1 MLLSLSVRDF
11 VLIDRLDLSFRQGLC
26 VMTGETGAGKSIL
39 LDALGLV
46 LGARA
51 DAAFVRHGR
60 DQAIITAAFDI
71 GDHASA
77 RAALADQGFE
87 PEDTVILRRTLGSD
101 GRSRAFV
108 NDQPASISF
117 LRQLGGMLA
126 EIQVQN
132 DGHRL
137 LQPANHRAVLD
148 GFGKLE
154 AKLAA
159 TRAAHDAWSSVR
171 RDLAAAE
178 EAVKKAGADEDYL
191 RHALD
196 EFAQVDPRPGE
207 EAALAGERE
216 LLRHGERIA
225 EALKEA
231 DSSLNA
237 RDGIESRLRVAERTL
252 LRVAAQAAGRLDAVI
267 HAVQRASS
275 EAGEAVAAL
284 ERARRDL
291 DFDPRRL
298 EQSEERL
305 FALRALARK
314 HHRAVDEL
322 PGLRDE
328 MAARLALIDTG
339 SKQLAALEK
348 AVKTTRAAYQAAA
361 EDLSGGRQAS
371 AGKLDKAVA
380 RELGPLKLEKAR
392 FRTAVEAVAEE
403 SAWTRDGLDRV
414 QFEAATNP
422 GQPFAPL
429 AKVASGGELSRFMLA
444 LQVVLAGKGTAG
456 TLVFDEAD
464 SGVGGA
470 TAAAIGERLARL
482 AADVQVLV
490 VTHSP
495 QVAAR
500 GTHHWR
506 IAKGEAGTGKKEVVA
521 DVVELAPADRREE
534 IARMLAGSKVTD
546 EARAAADSL
555 MKSSAA

>member
-11 VLIDRLDLSFRQGLC
+11 VLIDRLDLSFRPGLC

-60 DQAIITAAFDI
+60 DQATITAAFDI
-71 GDHASA
+71 ADHAPA

-87 PEDTVILRRTLGSD
+87 PEDSVILRRTLGAD

-108 NDQPASISF
+108 NDQPASIGF
-117 LRQLGGMLA
+117 LRQLGDMLA

-132 DGHRL
+132 EGHRL
-137 LQPANHRAVLD
+137 LQPSNHRAVMD

-154 AKLAA
+154 ARLAA
-159 TRAAHDAWSSVR
+159 TRAAHDAWAEAR
-171 RDLAAAE
+171 RALAAAE
-178 EAVKKAGADEDYL
+178 DAIRKAATDEDYL

-196 EFAQVDPRPGE
+196 EFALVDPRPGE
-207 EAALAGERE
+207 EAALASERD

-231 DSSLNA
+231 EASLNV

-252 LRVAAQAAGRLDAVI
+252 LRVAAQAAGRLDGVI
-267 HAVQRASS
+267 VAVQRAAT
-275 EAGEAVAAL
+275 EAAEAVAAL
-284 ERARRDL
+284 QRARRDL
-291 DFDPRRL
+291 DIDPRRL

-305 FALRALARK
+305 FGLRALARK
-314 HHRAVDEL
+314 HHRAVDDL

-328 MAARLALIDTG
+328 MAARVALIDTG
-339 SKQLAALEK
+339 SRELAEREK
-348 AVKTTRAAYQAAA
+348 AVRTTRAAYQAAA
-361 EDLSGGRQAS
+361 ADLGAARGAAAVR
-371 AGKLDKAVA
+371 LDKAVA
-380 RELGPLKLEKAR
+380 RELGPLKLDKAS
-392 FRTAVEAVAEE
+392 FRTTVEALADEA
-403 SAWTRDGLDRV
+403 AWTRDGADRV

-429 AKVASGGELSRFMLA
+429 ARVASGGELSRFMLA
-444 LQVVLAGKGTAG
+444 LQVVLAGKGTAR
-456 TLVFDEAD
+456 TLIFDEAD

-470 TAAAIGERLARL
+470 TAAAVGERLARL
-482 AADVQVLV
+482 AAGVQVLV

-506 IAKGEAGTGKKEVVA
+506 IAKGEARGRKEVVA
-521 DVVELAPADRREE
+521 DVVELAPAERREE
-534 IARMLAGSKVTD
+534 IARMLAGSTVTD

-555 MKSSAA
+555 IKSSAA